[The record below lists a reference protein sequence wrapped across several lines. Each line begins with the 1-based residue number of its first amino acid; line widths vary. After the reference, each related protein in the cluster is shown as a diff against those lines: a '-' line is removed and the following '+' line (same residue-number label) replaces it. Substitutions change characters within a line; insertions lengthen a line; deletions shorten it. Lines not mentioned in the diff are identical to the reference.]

1 MPAKMLLAAS
11 ALLRVS
17 VKHGVDAMIG
27 IARQVTLLLVFL
39 LHTATGVPAETD
51 IAYAEHAPLAARSLL
66 LEVTRVGNNL
76 VAGGERGH
84 IVYSQDNGISWT
96 QAEVVPTRATLTSL
110 YAVGERLW
118 AAGHDSVILTSADSG
133 RTWTRQYFNP
143 ERQQPIMDVYFANA
157 DRGIAIGAYGLML
170 ITNDGGHHWD
180 DSAVDEEGDAH
191 LNAIME
197 SSDGT
202 LLIAG
207 EAGFSYRSRDTGQ
220 TWEKMDLPY
229 EGSMFGLVADG
240 ADCILLYG
248 LRGHVLRSC
257 DVGTSWEEL
266 PTGIEATL
274 LGGAMQEGSVLLVG
288 NGGSLLTY
296 DHGRFTAEVHP
307 SGVDFSSV
315 MALGNGQFLL
325 TGEDG
330 TYLFPSAENGRVIP

>member
-1 MPAKMLLAAS
+1 
-11 ALLRVS
+11 
-17 VKHGVDAMIG
+17 MIRT
-27 IARQVTLLLVFL
+27 ACRVTLFLVFL
-39 LHTATGVPAETD
+39 LHGATNARAETD
-51 IAYAEHAPLAARSLL
+51 ITYAEHVPLASRSLL
-66 LEVTRVGNNL
+66 LDVARVGKTL
-76 VAGGERGH
+76 VAAGERGH

-110 YAVGERLW
+110 YVVGERLW

-133 RTWTRQYFNP
+133 RTWTRQYFDP
-143 ERQQPIMDVYFANA
+143 ERQQPVMDLYFANA
-157 DRGIAIGAYGLML
+157 DRGIALGAYGLML
-170 ITNDGGHHWD
+170 LTRDGGHHWD
-180 DSAVDEEGDAH
+180 DAAVDEEDDAH

-197 SSDGT
+197 SPDGT

-229 EGSMFGLVADG
+229 EGSLFGLVADG

-274 LGGAMQEGSVLLVG
+274 LGAAMQDGAVLLAG
-288 NGGSLLTY
+288 NGGALLTY
-296 DHGRFTAEVHP
+296 DHGRFSADVHP

-315 MALGNGQFLL
+315 IALGNGQFLL